1 MEIKGVGPK
10 VADCV
15 LLFGLGFKEA
25 FPIDVWI
32 KRVISKYYG
41 EDFTP
46 EYFGKYAGIAQQFLF
61 YNERYIV
68 Q

>member
-1 MEIKGVGPK
+1 MTIKGVGPK

-15 LLFGLGFKEA
+15 LLFGLGFTEA

-41 EDFTP
+41 DGFTP
-46 EYFGKYAGIAQQFLF
+46 DYFGKYAGIAQQFLF
-61 YNERYIV
+61 YSERLK
-68 Q
+68 